1 MYIRKASRVYKGKT
15 YFNYLLVESVVTPKG
30 PRQKIICSLGDLR
43 PRPKEQWLALA
54 HKLQSALGGPETLFR
69 SGDAVA
75 RLSSQ
80 KRLAVLLVDSNPIM
94 RLGLAVTIGGQPDM
108 SVCAQAGSGG
118 EAVQLYREHQ
128 PDVTLMDLRLPGK
141 MTGIQ
146 VLEAIRELDKDARC
160 AVLTDCEGEQD
171 IHQAVE
177 AGALAYIIKGASAE
191 TVVEAL
197 RRVHGGSRFLPAS
210 VARRLEAWT
219 PNSNLSA
226 REREVLSL
234 IVQGKS
240 NRDIACALK
249 IAESTV
255 KSHVSV
261 ILARLGV
268 ADRTRAAIAALRC
281 GLAHL

>member
-1 MYIRKASRVYKGKT
+1 MYIRKALRVYKGKT

-30 PRQKIICSLGDLR
+30 SRQKVVCSLGDLR

-54 HKLQSALGGPETLFR
+54 HKLQSALGGPEALFCPANAFPPI
-69 SGDAVA
+69 GGK
-75 RLSSQ
+75 
-80 KRLAVLLVDSNPIM
+80 KRLAVLVVDGNPIM
-94 RLGLAVTIGGQPDM
+94 RLGLAVTIGGEPDM
-108 SVCAQAGSGG
+108 SVCAQAGSGD

-128 PDVTLMDLRLPGK
+128 PGVTLMDLRLPGK
-141 MTGIQ
+141 MSGIQ
-146 VLEAIRELDKDARC
+146 ALEAIRELDKDARC

-171 IHQAVE
+171 IHQAVQ
-177 AGALAYIIKGASAE
+177 AGALAYIIKGASGE

-197 RRVHGGSRFLPAS
+197 RRVHSGSRFLPAS
-210 VARRLEAWT
+210 VACRLEGWT
-219 PNSNLSA
+219 PNSNLSS

-240 NRDIACALK
+240 NRDIACALR

-268 ADRTRAAIAALRC
+268 ADRTQAAIAALRR
-281 GLAHL
+281 GLEHL